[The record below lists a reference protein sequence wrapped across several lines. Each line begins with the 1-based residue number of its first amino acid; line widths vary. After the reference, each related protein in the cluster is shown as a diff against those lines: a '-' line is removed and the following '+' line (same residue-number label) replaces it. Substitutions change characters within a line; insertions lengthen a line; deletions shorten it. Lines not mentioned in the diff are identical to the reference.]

1 MQAKT
6 KSAIKLGVVLAL
18 VVLIAVCGLTGSLR
32 IGKYRFYPFSDFL
45 SPGLDLGGGVSANL
59 SAQDASAENLDALL
73 DQTVAVLRARLS
85 GLELDEAGAVR
96 QGDGVRVDLPDSN
109 DAQELLDA
117 ICAPGHVEFAD
128 TSGNVLLEGDA
139 IASAR
144 AVTVT
149 NSLGETYPAVEFHLS
164 DEAIERYAED
174 AEALTGQTLSVY
186 VDDALVSSTAV
197 DEAITGGAGYIP
209 FYNYSTYS
217 QAVEASRLYAAIFA
231 SGELPL
237 ALTDA
242 GSGEVSPQ
250 AGNGAARLAAI
261 ALCAALAVTAVA
273 LIVRYRLAGLAG
285 ALALAI
291 WALVVTFLLCELP
304 DVTLTLSSLAG
315 LLPGLG
321 CVAGGSALL
330 IRRCLRFGGEG
341 RAPRAA
347 LRAAF
352 RSSMPALLDAG
363 AAALVAAAL
372 LYWIGSG
379 PVRAFAVSLLISCLS
394 ALAVLALL
402 FRFLLGNV
410 LNLTAT
416 PFAFVPTQKK
426 PVRFSARACVAAA
439 AVVVVAGLALQ
450 LCGAGLTAGYDFG
463 GGAALRFAVGESYE
477 LSDVEAAL
485 ADAGISDYQLVR
497 LEATPAE
504 TAGEESAA
512 EPAQTDAA
520 DASEAT
526 EPTASSAPEAETTDA
541 GAAAPSSDASGS
553 ADAADTSETAEPAAS
568 SAPDSEMT
576 DATDTGATEPS
587 SDASGSA
594 DAADAS
600 EAAEPAASS
609 APEAET
615 TDATDAG
622 ATEPSS
628 DASDSADAADA
639 DDATDTANAAADAEN
654 SDGATESAAEADG
667 LTDVEIRVPAA
678 GVATLEAAQS
688 SLEAALAAHYPN
700 ARLVSFQ
707 TFSSSVD
714 GGAITLA
721 LWALLAACACAA
733 IYAGV
738 RFGVCGGVTM
748 LVSGL
753 LGALIAAALTCL
765 LGWAFRAE
773 ASLLAAAAFAAV
785 CSLGGAALALN
796 RLRETLRAP
805 GASRLSRADIAE
817 TSAAD
822 IQGRTLA
829 ACLPMLL
836 GGALLLALG
845 PFGVRAQGFALL
857 AGSLAGIFTATQVTG
872 RLWAC
877 LSARFQK
884 KSGK

>member
-439 AVVVVAGLALQ
+439 AIVVVAGLALQ

-485 ADAGISDYQLVR
+485 ADAGINDYQLVR

-520 DASEAT
+520 DASE
-526 EPTASSAPEAETTDA
+526 
-541 GAAAPSSDASGS
+541 
-553 ADAADTSETAEPAAS
+553 TAEPAPS

-688 SLEAALAAHYPN
+688 SLEAALAALYPN

-707 TFSSSVD
+707 TFSASVD

-845 PFGVRAQGFALL
+845 PFGIRAQGFALL

>member
-73 DQTVAVLRARLS
+73 DQTVAALRARLS

-96 QGDGVRVDLPDSN
+96 QGDGVRVDLPVSN

-128 TSGNVLLEGDA
+128 ANGNVLLEGDA

-372 LYWIGSG
+372 LYWLGSG

-553 ADAADTSETAEPAAS
+553 DDAVN
-568 SAPDSEMT
+568 
-576 DATDTGATEPS
+576 
-587 SDASGSA
+587 
-594 DAADAS
+594 
-600 EAAEPAASS
+600 
-609 APEAET
+609 
-615 TDATDAG
+615 
-622 ATEPSS
+622 
-628 DASDSADAADA
+628 A

-845 PFGVRAQGFALL
+845 PFGIRAQGFALL

>member
-439 AVVVVAGLALQ
+439 AIVVVAGLALQ

-526 EPTASSAPEAETTDA
+526 EPTASSAPEAETTDT

-553 ADAADTSETAEPAAS
+553 ADAADASET
-568 SAPDSEMT
+568 
-576 DATDTGATEPS
+576 
-587 SDASGSA
+587 
-594 DAADAS
+594 
-600 EAAEPAASS
+600 AEPAASS

-628 DASDSADAADA
+628 DASGSADAADA

-845 PFGVRAQGFALL
+845 PFGIRAQGFALL

>member
-439 AVVVVAGLALQ
+439 AIVVVAGLALQ

-485 ADAGISDYQLVR
+485 ADAGINDYQLVR

-520 DASEAT
+520 DASE
-526 EPTASSAPEAETTDA
+526 
-541 GAAAPSSDASGS
+541 
-553 ADAADTSETAEPAAS
+553 TAEPAPS

-576 DATDTGATEPS
+576 DATDTGATAPS
-587 SDASGSA
+587 SDASSSA

-600 EAAEPAASS
+600 ETAEPAASS

-615 TDATDAG
+615 TDATNAG

-628 DASDSADAADA
+628 DASGSADAADA

-654 SDGATESAAEADG
+654 SDGATELAAEADG

-688 SLEAALAAHYPN
+688 SLEAALAALYPN

-707 TFSSSVD
+707 TFSASVD

-845 PFGVRAQGFALL
+845 PFGIRAQGFALL